1 MPRLEDLI
9 GESITLGLVYG
20 AKSVT
25 LQGVEAGGLWVEGV
39 ELTKVLFGRSKRR
52 KGESDLKTVVF
63 IPYSHVHFVILP

>member
-9 GESITLGLVYG
+9 GKSITLGLVYG

-25 LQGVEAGGLWVEGV
+25 LHGVETGGLWVEGV
-39 ELTKVLFGRSKRR
+39 ELTKVLFGRPKPR

-63 IPYSHVHFVILP
+63 IPYSHVYFVLVP

>member
-25 LQGVEAGGLWVEGV
+25 LHGVETGGLWVEGV
-39 ELTKVLFGRSKRR
+39 ELTKVLGKPKRK
-52 KGESDLKTVVF
+52 KGESDLKMVVF
-63 IPYSHVHFVILP
+63 IPYSHIYFALVP